1 MLVHAE
7 DLIHGLDALKTDED
21 CEDFCRDKEILW
33 LCPESAK
40 AARLAA
46 GGTIDLVKA
55 NVEGRVGNSFAI
67 VRPPGHHA
75 FGKTPQGYCLYNNVA
90 VAAKYAVER
99 LHLNK
104 VAVVDFDY
112 HAGNGTHYALR
123 GDPRFHFTS
132 FHAYHHGAFWPWND
146 EFDFCT
152 DYDNTVMFPLNGP
165 MNSESDFVSAFHH
178 LVIPVLKEWKP
189 ELILVS
195 AGFDSGYFDIMLEEG
210 QGIKA
215 HGFGHM
221 VRLLDTLCPNRVV
234 AVLEGG
240 YFPANYTESAS
251 LMVRGLKGLPLP
263 HLALEKLSSAFKET
277 LWNCILHQSH
287 RYDSIKQWLEK
298 LQANQKERGLE
309 EYSIHP
315 TVHLGRGVRELWEE
329 AKRARTVRTREWFPE
344 LTPKQRSLAE
354 DCIAAYIYHYDYKT
368 PTEAPEEQFL
378 IDQKLWTERSF
389 IEAYV
394 NSAPIC
400 LRFINDFTDFLD
412 GKKGAMMICDRRLM
426 RLSGE
431 TYTAVPLDELE

>member
-1 MLVHAE
+1 MTDFRGTILSIPQPSMAGSVHRINARDATDDELMLVHAK

-33 LCPESAK
+33 LCPESAN

-178 LVIPVLKEWKP
+178 LVIPILKEWKP

-215 HGFGHM
+215 HGF
-221 VRLLDTLCPNRVV
+221 VTNQSVLDTSRTGPLLRPLWSVV
-234 AVLEGG
+234 V
-240 YFPANYTESAS
+240 FESYI
-251 LMVRGLKGLPLP
+251 GL
-263 HLALEKLSSAFKET
+263 
-277 LWNCILHQSH
+277 
-287 RYDSIKQWLEK
+287 DSVY
-298 LQANQKERGLE
+298 N
-309 EYSIHP
+309 
-315 TVHLGRGVRELWEE
+315 
-329 AKRARTVRTREWFPE
+329 
-344 LTPKQRSLAE
+344 
-354 DCIAAYIYHYDYKT
+354 
-368 PTEAPEEQFL
+368 
-378 IDQKLWTERSF
+378 
-389 IEAYV
+389 
-394 NSAPIC
+394 
-400 LRFINDFTDFLD
+400 
-412 GKKGAMMICDRRLM
+412 
-426 RLSGE
+426 
-431 TYTAVPLDELE
+431 